1 MPGTIRSSKKAM
13 QIAYNI
19 LKTPKD
25 RQQKNQPTPP
35 EKMVKEWFRDS
46 STAQ

>member
-1 MPGTIRSSKKAM
+1 MPGMIRPDKQLAK
-13 QIAYNI
+13 IVYRE

-25 RQQKNQPTPP
+25 LQQKDTPIAS
-35 EKMVKEWFRDS
+35 KKQKYEWFRDS

>member
-1 MPGTIRSSKKAM
+1 MPGCPRPNPVAM
-13 QIAYNI
+13 KIAYKI

-25 RQQKNQPTPP
+25 KQQKNEKPTP
-35 EKMVKEWFRDS
+35 KMVREWFRDS

>member
-1 MPGTIRSSKKAM
+1 MPGMIRPDKKM
-13 QIAYNI
+13 MKLAYQI

-25 RQQKNQPTPP
+25 QQQKDQPIAT
-35 EKMVKEWFRDS
+35 KKQKYEWFRDS

>member
-1 MPGTIRSSKKAM
+1 MPGSIRPNKVAM
-13 QIAYNI
+13 KIAYNI

-25 RQQKNQPTPP
+25 RRQNNQKRPND
-35 EKMVKEWFRDS
+35 KRLREWFRDS